1 MPTTATWVYQGRVI
15 TSIKDMPEGTYG
27 FIYEVKYKPTDI
39 RYIGKKVLYFER
51 NKRLGKKALAELR
64 EERSKQ
70 GLRGRVP
77 IKQKVI
83 TESDWKDYF
92 GSQKE
97 ILTLSKEDNAGENW
111 EKHILQF
118 VPNKKLLI
126 CFVGI
131 PGSGKTYLAKII
143 EKKFKGIRINSD
155 NLRKVI
161 NKNITKNLLYFYF

>member
-27 FIYEVKYKPTDI
+27 FIYEVIYKPTDV

-51 NKRLGKKALAELR
+51 NKRLGKKALAALR

-77 IKQKVI
+77 IKQKVV

-97 ILTLSKEDNAGENW
+97 IVTLSKEDNAGENW
-111 EKHILQF
+111 EKRILEF
-118 VPNKKLLI
+118 VPNKKLLTYYETKHLFKNDVLENQYSAHI
-126 CFVGI
+126 NDNI
-131 PGSGKTYLAKII
+131 LGK
-143 EKKFKGIRINSD
+143 FF
-155 NLRKVI
+155 RKD
-161 NKNITKNLLYFYF
+161 FD

>member
-1 MPTTATWVYQGRVI
+1 MKNMPTTATWVYQGRVI

-27 FIYEVKYKPTDI
+27 FIYEVIYKPTDV

-51 NKRLGKKALAELR
+51 NKRLGKKALAALR

-77 IKQKVI
+77 IKQKVV

-97 ILTLSKEDNAGENW
+97 IVTLSKEDNAGENW
-111 EKHILQF
+111 EKRILEF
-118 VPNKKLLI
+118 VPNKKLLTYYETKHLFKNDVLENQYSSHI
-126 CFVGI
+126 NDNI
-131 PGSGKTYLAKII
+131 LGK
-143 EKKFKGIRINSD
+143 FF
-155 NLRKVI
+155 RKD
-161 NKNITKNLLYFYF
+161 FD

>member
-1 MPTTATWVYQGRVI
+1 MPATATWTYQGRVI

-27 FIYEVKYKPTDI
+27 FIYEVRYKPTDV

-51 NKRLGKKALAELR
+51 NKRLGKKALEALK
-64 EERSKQ
+64 EERSKK

-97 ILTLSKEDNAGENW
+97 IVTLSQEDNAGENW
-111 EKHILQF
+111 EKRILEF
-118 VPNKKLLI
+118 VPNKKLLTYYETKHLFKNDVLENQYSAHI
-126 CFVGI
+126 NDNI
-131 PGSGKTYLAKII
+131 LGK
-143 EKKFKGIRINSD
+143 FF
-155 NLRKVI
+155 RKD
-161 NKNITKNLLYFYF
+161 FD

>member
-1 MPTTATWVYQGRVI
+1 MKNMPTTATWVYQGRVI

-27 FIYEVKYKPTDI
+27 FIYEVIYKPTDV

-51 NKRLGKKALAELR
+51 NKRLGKKALAALR
-64 EERSKQ
+64 EERSKK

-97 ILTLSKEDNAGENW
+97 IVTLSQEDNAGENW
-111 EKHILQF
+111 EKRILEF
-118 VPNKKLLI
+118 VPNKKLLTYYETKHLFKNDVLENQYSAHI
-126 CFVGI
+126 NDNI
-131 PGSGKTYLAKII
+131 LGK
-143 EKKFKGIRINSD
+143 FF
-155 NLRKVI
+155 RKD
-161 NKNITKNLLYFYF
+161 FD